1 MGHLHKVRASGDSE
15 TQHLQC
21 TKTRRKT
28 MSNMS
33 SVFVAGIEEVRK
45 SWGWFL
51 VFGILLMILGAACV
65 GKAQTATTFSI
76 LALGWVLAISA
87 VVWLVSSFY
96 AWSWS
101 GFFVYLLNAIIRGV
115 TGYLL
120 IRHPDAGA
128 EGVTM
133 VLAALFIV
141 GGLFRAA
148 GASVIQFPRWG
159 WTVFAGL
166 VSVALGVYLLATW
179 STSSTFFVGIA
190 IGIDLIFDGAAL
202 IGFAGA
208 IHSLPN
214 VHAGAV

>member
-1 MGHLHKVRASGDSE
+1 
-15 TQHLQC
+15 
-21 TKTRRKT
+21 
-28 MSNMS
+28 MSNIS
-33 SVFVAGIEEVRK
+33 SVFVAGLEELRK

-51 VFGILLMILGAACV
+51 MFGILLVILGAACV
-65 GKAQTATTFSI
+65 VKAQTATTFSI
-76 LALGWVLAISA
+76 LALGWVLAISG

-96 AWSWS
+96 AWSWG

-128 EGVTM
+128 AGVTM
-133 VLAALFIV
+133 LLAALFIV
-141 GGLFRAA
+141 GGLFRTA

-179 STSSTFFVGIA
+179 SASSTYFVGIA

-208 IHSLPN
+208 LNNLPN